1 MGQKD
6 PKMPCFFFLKCL
18 KLFTAFYLRKKEKT
32 VSDTLKFENDKK
44 RALKGILNQFF
55 SQEEYSSFMEDEYIS
70 EIMKVMDT
78 VKSDNLRSVMFACQK
93 TSDMFALYNKTL
105 NEDFKRFVLCSI
117 IAFSCRLKNGEDCQW
132 ENNESSP
139 MELGTA
145 GFPLYKVCYDYIN
158 KQRFIK
164 VLLEQAEQI
173 YLKRKELENNKNE
186 FNSCFHVLHCFYN
199 DTEQNISQAIIQI
212 KRLLKENK
220 VEYAEYGMLANYL
233 IAVRDCVDN
242 CADIDE
248 CKRLMLD
255 NIQNC
260 KADSYVEQNITYHSG
275 IELEE
280 VEQRKE
286 LEEFKKEVIEI
297 LHRKEIAIFDLTV
310 SKNNIQEFI
319 DNIEKN
325 RSAYLN
331 SGSFM
336 NNIKIAEFI
345 EVLKQC
351 SSRLLGNMRGAFLSI
366 YSSVNIKE
374 FLGQDKDSLES
385 LKNELKKLQ
394 DEYDGFDKIQKKQ
407 LKWFINNLEGIIDKL
422 S

>member
-1 MGQKD
+1 M
-6 PKMPCFFFLKCL
+6 
-18 KLFTAFYLRKKEKT
+18 
-32 VSDTLKFENDKK
+32 
-44 RALKGILNQFF
+44 
-55 SQEEYSSFMEDEYIS
+55 
-70 EIMKVMDT
+70 
-78 VKSDNLRSVMFACQK
+78 
-93 TSDMFALYNKTL
+93 
-105 NEDFKRFVLCSI
+105 
-117 IAFSCRLKNGEDCQW
+117 
-132 ENNESSP
+132 
-139 MELGTA
+139 
-145 GFPLYKVCYDYIN
+145 
-158 KQRFIK
+158 
-164 VLLEQAEQI
+164 
-173 YLKRKELENNKNE
+173 ENNKNE
-186 FNSCFHVLHCFYN
+186 FNSYFHILHCFYN
-199 DTEQNISQAIIQI
+199 DTEQNISQTIIQI

-233 IAVRDCVDN
+233 IAVRDCVNN

-280 VEQRKE
+280 IEQKKE
-286 LEEFKKEVIEI
+286 LEEFKKELIEI
-297 LHRKEIAIFDLTV
+297 LHRKETTIFDLSV
-310 SKNNIQEFI
+310 SQNNIQEFI
-319 DNIEKN
+319 NNIEKN

-331 SGSFM
+331 AGSFM

-345 EVLKQC
+345 EALKQC
-351 SSRLLGNMRGAFLSI
+351 SSRLLGNMRSAFLSI

-374 FLGQDKDSLES
+374 FLGQDKDSLET

-407 LKWFINNLEGIIDKL
+407 LKWFIHNLEGIIQKL